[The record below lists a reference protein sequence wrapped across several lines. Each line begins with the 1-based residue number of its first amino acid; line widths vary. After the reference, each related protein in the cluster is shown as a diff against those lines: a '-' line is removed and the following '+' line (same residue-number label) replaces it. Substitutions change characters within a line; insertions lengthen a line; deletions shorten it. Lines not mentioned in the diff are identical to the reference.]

1 MALWLIRAGR
11 HGQGEQRFLDDDRV
25 YLQWGG
31 IDVDL
36 RKVGDRDQVKALL
49 RQRMPDAK
57 EGKITNGASQVWA
70 FIKEMSVGD
79 WFVLP
84 SKMKRAIHV
93 GEIASDLK
101 FEVVNGESMNY
112 RDVKWLATDI
122 PRSNFDQDLLYSFG
136 AFMTVCRIKRNDAE
150 KRLKAMATADW
161 TSTGIPKPKRSKDD
175 EGSGEDTTPFDV
187 ETAARDDIAKLIMA
201 RFQGHGLARLV
212 NAILEAQGYTTFVS
226 PEGPDKGIDI
236 LAAPGPLGFGE
247 PRICVQVKS
256 GASPL
261 DRPTLDQLIG
271 AMQNVQAQQG
281 LLVSWGGFKSSVDKE
296 KAQQFFRVR
305 LWDQDALIDQIL
317 EHYDKLDADLKA
329 DLPLKR
335 LWAVAD
341 LEDAAT

>member
-11 HGQGEQRFLDDDRV
+11 HGQGEQRFLDDSRV
-25 YLQWGG
+25 YLGWGG
-31 IDVDL
+31 VDIDL
-36 RKVGDRDQVKALL
+36 RKVSDRNEVKAVL
-49 RQRMPDAK
+49 RERMPDAK
-57 EGKITNGASQVWA
+57 DGKINNGASQIWA
-70 FIKEMSVGD
+70 FAKEMSIGD

-93 GEIASDLK
+93 GEIASGLK
-101 FEVVNGESMNY
+101 YEVINGEPTSY
-112 RDVKWLATDI
+112 REVKWIETDV
-122 PRSNFDQDLLYSFG
+122 PRSNFAQDLLYSFG
-136 AFMTVCRIKRNDAE
+136 AFMTVCRIKRNRAE
-150 KRLKAMATADW
+150 ARLKEMAAAGW
-161 TSTGIPKPKRSKDD
+161 GPTGIPKARPQRQAEAGD
-175 EGSGEDTTPFDV
+175 EESASVDI
-187 ETAARDDIAKLIMA
+187 ETIARDQIAELIEA
-201 RFQGHGLARLV
+201 RFKGHGLAHLV
-212 NAILEAQGYTTFVS
+212 NAVLEAQGYTTFVS

-256 GASPL
+256 GATPL

-305 LWDQDALIDQIL
+305 LWDQDAVIDQIL
-317 EHYDKLDADLKA
+317 EHYDRLDGNLKA

-341 LEDAAT
+341 PEDVAN